1 MPKIVPKMTW
11 SANERKN
18 RLGVGYEMEVGK
30 RTETSDEE
38 PLFKCLPLRSLDG
51 KIDRQAEERISK
63 PVVCGGLSGYDMS

>member
-1 MPKIVPKMTW
+1 MTW

-38 PLFKCLPLRSLDG
+38 PLFKRLPLRSLDG